1 MILDRNL
8 PPRSLLYV
16 PASNVRAIEKA
27 RDLNVDMIILDLEDA
42 VKDGMKDE
50 ARVAAIEACAAGFGK
65 PVAIRINGVD
75 SAAHRADV
83 IAVKEAQ
90 CDTVV
95 IPKVE
100 QADIITHV
108 YEMTHKPVFAMIETP
123 KAVLNL
129 GAITAAEGLAGL
141 IAGTNDLAHDLGLP
155 DAHNRT
161 GLALSLQSIMLSA
174 RAYKVMAFDGVFND
188 LNDVEGLTRQC
199 EEGRRFGFDGK
210 TLIHPSQ
217 IETTHAIW
225 SPTAAEIEDAQALI
239 QAASGGAER
248 FRDRMIEDMHVEMAK
263 KLLSRIN

>member
-1 MILDRNL
+1 MSLDRNL

-16 PASNVRAIEKA
+16 PASNARAIEKA

-65 PVAIRINGVD
+65 PVAIRINGAE
-75 SAAHRADV
+75 SASHRADI

-90 CDTVV
+90 CDAVV

-100 QADIITHV
+100 QADIITQVHD
-108 YEMTHKPVFAMIETP
+108 MTHKPVFAMIETP

-129 GAITAAEGLAGL
+129 AAIAAAEGLAGL
-141 IAGTNDLAHDLGLP
+141 IAGTNDLAHNLGLP
-155 DAHNRT
+155 NAKNRA
-161 GLALSLQSIMLSA
+161 GLALSLQSIVLSA

-188 LNDVEGLTRQC
+188 LNTAQGLAQQC
-199 EEGRRFGFDGK
+199 QEGRDFGFDGK

-217 IETTHAIW
+217 IETTNAAW
-225 SPTAAEIEDAQALI
+225 SPTAAQIEDAQALI
-239 QAASGGAER
+239 KAASGGAQR

-263 KLLSRIN
+263 KLLSRVG